1 MGHVMRVG
9 GWGLVGTREE
19 RVVGVDGRRR
29 GRPMEVEGM
38 RQKTNSWNLEIE

>member
-19 RVVGVDGRRR
+19 RVVGGDGRR
-29 GRPMEVEGM
+29 GDCPVEVEGM
-38 RQKTNSWNLEIE
+38 RQKTNAWNLEIE

>member
-29 GRPMEVEGM
+29 GRTVEVDGM

>member
-19 RVVGVDGRRR
+19 RVVGVDGRR
-29 GRPMEVEGM
+29 GDRPVEVEGM